1 MTFANFD
8 FEEYND
14 GYVNVSF
21 TNDKITKES
30 FNDFL
35 NNWDNCDLSQNP
47 YSFYFD
53 TRTGLANAQIK
64 YAFGIVSFI
73 KKKKKEPVKYLQ
85 YSLINVNSQRNL
97 LLLRLIFKLKFKI
110 NV

>member
-47 YSFYFD
+47 YSFY
-53 TRTGLANAQIK
+53 I
-64 YAFGIVSFI
+64 
-73 KKKKKEPVKYLQ
+73 
-85 YSLINVNSQRNL
+85 
-97 LLLRLIFKLKFKI
+97 LR
-110 NV
+110 